1 MRAGNA
7 DCSLTRMPFLE
18 RIGVACPILGE
29 RAAFMDWLQAAGYEP
44 VPMLDLDVLAR
55 DLSTRPIEA
64 LIADVALVP
73 AADLPRLIRILGA
86 NRPLIVVGE
95 AALALETVPRDV
107 TWIDRPVTR
116 DNFLLSIALAL
127 AEGRPA
133 RRSPRKRVPRL
144 LSQIDGVTSK
154 VMDVSSEGVR
164 IEVTGTAPP
173 ALPPYFTLKVAAFGI
188 ATRVK
193 RVWVAAPGQGVLW
206 CGGII
211 ERGQPAKTEAAWT
224 RFIQTAPTTGEIVM
238 RPS

>member
-1 MRAGNA
+1 
-7 DCSLTRMPFLE
+7 MPTIE

-29 RAAFMDWLQAAGYEP
+29 RATFQDWLGAAGYEP
-44 VPMLDLDVLAR
+44 VPMLDLDQLTR

-64 LIADVALVP
+64 LIADVSQVSAI
-73 AADLPRLIRILGA
+73 DLPRFLRVLGP

-95 AALALETVPRDV
+95 PENALETVPRDV

-144 LSQIDGVTSK
+144 LSQVDGVSSK
-154 VMDVSSEGVR
+154 VMDVSTEGVR
-164 IEVTGTAPP
+164 LELGVTPSV
-173 ALPPYFTLKVAAFGI
+173 LPPYFTLRVPAFGV

-193 RVWVAAPGQGVLW
+193 RVWVAAPGQGSVW

-211 ERGQPAKTEAAWT
+211 ERGQPAKVETAWT
-224 RFIQTAPTTGEIVM
+224 RFLDTAPTTGEVAM
-238 RPS
+238 RST

>member
-1 MRAGNA
+1 M
-7 DCSLTRMPFLE
+7 STLE

-29 RAAFMDWLQAAGYEP
+29 RATFQDWLGAAGYEP
-44 VPMLDLDVLAR
+44 VPMLDLDLLTR

-64 LIADVALVP
+64 LIADVSQVSAI
-73 AADLPRLIRILGA
+73 DLPRFLRILGP

-95 AALALETVPRDV
+95 PGKALEEVPRDV
-107 TWIDRPVTR
+107 TWIDRPVTH

-144 LSQIDGVTSK
+144 LSQVDGVTSK
-154 VMDVSSEGVR
+154 VMDVSTEGVR
-164 IEVTGTAPP
+164 LELTGVAPSV
-173 ALPPYFTLKVAAFGI
+173 LPPYFTLRVPAFGV

-193 RVWVAAPGQGVLW
+193 RVWVAAPGQGSLW

-211 ERGQPAKTEAAWT
+211 ERGQPAKTEMAWT
-224 RFIQTAPTTGEIVM
+224 HFLDTAPATGEV
-238 RPS
+238 RVRNT

>member
-1 MRAGNA
+1 
-7 DCSLTRMPFLE
+7 MPVLE

-29 RAAFMDWLQAAGYEP
+29 RAAFMDWLSAAGYEP
-44 VPMLDLDVLAR
+44 APMLDLDLLGR
-55 DLSTRPIEA
+55 DLTTRPVEA

-73 AADLPRLIRILGA
+73 AADLPRLLRILGA

-95 AALALETVPRDV
+95 AANALETVPRDV

-144 LSQIDGVTSK
+144 LSQIDGVSAK
-154 VMDVSSEGVR
+154 VMDVSHEGVR
-164 IEVTGTAPP
+164 LEVTGAAPSS
-173 ALPPYFTLKVAAFGI
+173 LPPYFTLKVTAFGVS
-188 ATRVK
+188 TRVK
-193 RVWVAAPGQGVLW
+193 RVWVTAPGQGSLW
-206 CGGII
+206 CGGVI
-211 ERGQPAKTEAAWT
+211 ERGQPAKAEASWN
-224 RFIQTAPTTGEIVM
+224 RFIETAPTTGDITM

>member
-1 MRAGNA
+1 M
-7 DCSLTRMPFLE
+7 SFVE

-29 RAAFMDWLQAAGYEP
+29 RAAFLDWLSGAGYEP
-44 VPMLDLDVLAR
+44 VPMLDLDLLAR
-55 DLSTRPIEA
+55 DLSTRPVEA
-64 LIADVALVP
+64 LIADVSLVP
-73 AADLPRLIRILGA
+73 AVDLPRLIRVLGA

-95 AALALETVPRDV
+95 PGDALEVVPRDV

-116 DNFLLSIALAL
+116 ENFLLSVALAL

-164 IEVTGTAPP
+164 LEVTGATPS
-173 ALPPYFTLKVAAFGI
+173 ALPPYFTLRVAAFGVS
-188 ATRVK
+188 TRVK
-193 RVWVAAPGQGVLW
+193 RVWVAAPGQGSVW

-211 ERGQPAKTEAAWT
+211 ERGQPAKSEAAWS
-224 RFIQTAPTTGEIVM
+224 RFLETAPTTGEVTV

>member
-1 MRAGNA
+1 
-7 DCSLTRMPFLE
+7 MPIVE

-29 RAAFMDWLQAAGYEP
+29 RAAFMDWLSAAGYEP
-44 VPMLDLDVLAR
+44 VPMLDLDLLAR
-55 DLSTRPIEA
+55 DLSTRPVEA
-64 LIADVALVP
+64 LIADVSLVP
-73 AADLPRLIRILGA
+73 VVELPRLIRLLGA

-95 AALALETVPRDV
+95 ASNSLEAVPRDV

-144 LSQIDGVTSK
+144 LSQIDGVTAK

-164 IEVTGTAPP
+164 LEVTGSAPS
-173 ALPPYFTLKVAAFGI
+173 ALPPYFTLRVTAYGI
-188 ATRVK
+188 STRVK
-193 RVWVAAPGQGVLW
+193 RVWVAAPGQGSLW

-211 ERGQPAKTEAAWT
+211 ERGQPARTEASWS
-224 RFIQTAPTTGEIVM
+224 RFIETAPATGDIAM

>member
-1 MRAGNA
+1 
-7 DCSLTRMPFLE
+7 MPVLD

-44 VPMLDLDVLAR
+44 VPMLDLDLLAR
-55 DLSTRPIEA
+55 DLSTRPVEA
-64 LIADVALVP
+64 LIADVTLVP
-73 AADLPRLIRILGA
+73 AIELPRLIRILGA

-95 AALALETVPRDV
+95 PASALEMVPRDV

-116 DNFLLSIALAL
+116 ENFLLSIALAL

-144 LSQIDGVTSK
+144 LSQIDGVSAK
-154 VMDVSSEGVR
+154 VMDVSNEGVR
-164 IEVTGTAPP
+164 LEVAGATPS
-173 ALPPYFTLKVAAFGI
+173 ALPPYFTLRVSAFGI

-193 RVWVAAPGQGVLW
+193 RVWVATPGQGELW

-211 ERGQPAKTEAAWT
+211 ERGQPARAEAAWA
-224 RFIQTAPTTGEIVM
+224 RFVDTAPTTGDLTV
-238 RPS
+238 RPA

>member
-1 MRAGNA
+1 
-7 DCSLTRMPFLE
+7 MPVLD

-29 RAAFMDWLQAAGYEP
+29 RAAFMEWLQAAGYEP
-44 VPMLDLDVLAR
+44 VPMLDLDLLAR
-55 DLSTRPIEA
+55 DLSTRPVEA
-64 LIADVALVP
+64 LIADVTLVP
-73 AADLPRLIRILGA
+73 AIELPRLIRILGA

-95 AALALETVPRDV
+95 PASALERVPRDV

-116 DNFLLSIALAL
+116 ENFLLSIALAL

-144 LSQIDGVTSK
+144 LSQIDGVSAK

-164 IEVTGTAPP
+164 LEVAGATPS
-173 ALPPYFTLKVAAFGI
+173 ALPPYFTLRVSAFGI

-193 RVWVAAPGQGVLW
+193 RVWVATPGQGELW

-211 ERGQPAKTEAAWT
+211 ERGQPARAEAAWA
-224 RFIQTAPTTGEIVM
+224 RFVDTAPTTGDLTV
-238 RPS
+238 RPA

>member
-1 MRAGNA
+1 
-7 DCSLTRMPFLE
+7 MPVIE

-29 RAAFMDWLQAAGYEP
+29 RAAFMDWLSAADYEP
-44 VPMLDLDVLAR
+44 VPMLDLDLLAR
-55 DLSTRPIEA
+55 DLSTRPVEA
-64 LIADVALVP
+64 LIADVSLVP
-73 AADLPRLIRILGA
+73 VIELPRLIRLLGA

-95 AALALETVPRDV
+95 AAKSLEAVPRDV

-133 RRSPRKRVPRL
+133 RRSPRKRVARL
-144 LSQIDGVTSK
+144 LSQIDGVTAK

-164 IEVTGTAPP
+164 LEVTGAAPS
-173 ALPPYFTLKVAAFGI
+173 ALPPYFTLRVAAYGVS
-188 ATRVK
+188 TRVK
-193 RVWVAAPGQGVLW
+193 RVWVAAPGQGSLW

-211 ERGQPAKTEAAWT
+211 ERGQPAKTEASWNQL
-224 RFIQTAPTTGEIVM
+224 IETAPTTGDISM

>member
-1 MRAGNA
+1 MSAGNIN
-7 DCSLTRMPFLE
+7 CNPRGMSFVE

-29 RAAFMDWLQAAGYEP
+29 RAAFLDWLSSAGYEP
-44 VPMLDLDVLAR
+44 VPMLDLDTLAR
-55 DLSTRPIEA
+55 DLSTRPVEA
-64 LIADVALVP
+64 LIADVSLVP
-73 AADLPRLIRILGA
+73 AVDLPRLIRILGA

-95 AALALETVPRDV
+95 PADALEVVPRDV

-116 DNFLLSIALAL
+116 ENFLLSIALAL

-164 IEVTGTAPP
+164 LEVTGATPS
-173 ALPPYFTLKVAAFGI
+173 ALPPYFTLRVSAFGV

-193 RVWVAAPGQGVLW
+193 RVWVAAPGQGSLW

-211 ERGQPAKTEAAWT
+211 ERGQPAKAEAAWS
-224 RFIQTAPTTGEIVM
+224 RFLETAPTTGEVTV
-238 RPS
+238 RQS